1 MALAGVM
8 TLDPTAG
15 FDQQSEEAIGGFG
28 RQGRKSTVLEGSG
41 SFLASILQ
49 GQQDNLHKP
58 PRPLRDNWIKL
69 FS

>member
-15 FDQQSEEAIGGFG
+15 FDQRSEEVIGGFG
-28 RQGRKSTVLEGSG
+28 RQRRKSTALEGSG

-49 GQQDNLHKP
+49 G
-58 PRPLRDNWIKL
+58 
-69 FS
+69 